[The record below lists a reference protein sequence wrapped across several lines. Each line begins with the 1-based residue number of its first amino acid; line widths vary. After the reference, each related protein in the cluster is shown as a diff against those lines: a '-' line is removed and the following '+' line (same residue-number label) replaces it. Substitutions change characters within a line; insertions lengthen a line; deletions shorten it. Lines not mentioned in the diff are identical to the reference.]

1 MKTRHRKGDYL
12 SQPARLLE
20 IDARL
25 REGKHPSHAQ
35 LGKELGVSAR
45 TIQRDMDYLRD
56 TIGAPL
62 EYDAKQKGW
71 YYTEETFFL
80 PSVLAS
86 AQDLQALLLIR
97 QAIGQYE
104 GTPYAEAAK
113 RAFALIEKAL
123 PERERLSA
131 EWIRSKVAFTDF
143 PPAEIKKEVWA
154 AVLESLRTQ
163 RTLAMTYAKPGAK
176 ARTAQGRSLRAD
188 RLRRRLVPV
197 HARPQDRVPPHLLAR
212 PDPKRR
218 SHGKSHFR
226 HLGYF
231 DLQSYVRKGFGG
243 LQADGEPTRT
253 VRITF
258 KKEASQPA
266 AERKW
271 HPEQRETWDR
281 DGRLTIEIETSALFR
296 VLRRL
301 GGASHWIQR
310 VVLEN

>member
-143 PPAEIKKEVWA
+143 PPAEIKKEVWT

-163 RTLAMTYAKPGAK
+163 RTLAMTYAKPG
-176 ARTAQGRSLRAD
+176 TRAA
-188 RLRRRLVPV
+188 RRRVDPYGLIVSEGDWYLYTLDHKSGERRTFLV
-197 HARPQDRVPPHLLAR
+197 ARIRSGDVTENSFQCRLTLTS
-212 PDPKRR
+212 RR
-218 SHGKSHFR
+218 MYG
-226 HLGYF
+226 
-231 DLQSYVRKGFGG
+231 
-243 LQADGEPTRT
+243 
-253 VRITF
+253 
-258 KKEASQPA
+258 EASRA
-266 AERKW
+266 
-271 HPEQRETWDR
+271 
-281 DGRLTIEIETSALFR
+281 FR
-296 VLRRL
+296 QNANPRGSYGLPSPRRL
-301 GGASHWIQR
+301 PPSSHSVGGIQTR
-310 VVLEN
+310 GKAGTRRGG

>member
-25 REGKHPSHAQ
+25 RDGKHPSHAQ

-163 RTLAMTYAKPGAK
+163 RTLAMTYAKPGARAERRK
-176 ARTAQGRSLRAD
+176 VDPYGLIVSEGDWYLYTQDHKTESRRTF
-188 RLRRRLVPV
+188 
-197 HARPQDRVPPHLLAR
+197 LLAR
-212 PDPKRR
+212 IRGAVATEGSFEIPSDWASPD
-218 SHGKSHFR
+218 S
-226 HLGYF
+226 
-231 DLQSYVRKGFGG
+231 V
-243 LQADGEPTRT
+243 DG
-253 VRITF
+253 
-258 KKEASQPA
+258 
-266 AERKW
+266 
-271 HPEQRETWDR
+271 
-281 DGRLTIEIETSALFR
+281 
-296 VLRRL
+296 
-301 GGASHWIQR
+301 
-310 VVLEN
+310 